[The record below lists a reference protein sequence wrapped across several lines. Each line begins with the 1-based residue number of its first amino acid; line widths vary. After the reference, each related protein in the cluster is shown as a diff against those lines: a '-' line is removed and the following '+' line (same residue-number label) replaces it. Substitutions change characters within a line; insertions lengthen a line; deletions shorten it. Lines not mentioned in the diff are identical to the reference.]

1 VNAIGSVVLLGEP
14 DQATNE
20 LYQRALS
27 SAFEVLAVADQR
39 RIVRMLRT
47 LSVAALV
54 LEPAIFDF
62 PIWEQVMSV
71 SGICAVRGIPLVICS
86 TLDERRRGIELG
98 ASAYLV
104 KPTLPA
110 TLLSTLRQLLGARL
124 IQR

>member
-1 VNAIGSVVLLGEP
+1 MVLLGEP

-27 SAFEVLAVADQR
+27 SAFEVFAVPDQR
-39 RIVRMLRT
+39 SIVRMLRT

-71 SGICAVRGIPLVICS
+71 SGICAERGIPLVICS

-110 TLLSTLRQLLGARL
+110 TLLSTLRQLMGAGQA
-124 IQR
+124 QR